1 MHYTDEE
8 IYERKLI
15 YELTHEK
22 FSWNTVLNA
31 IRLVALLHN

>member
-15 YELTHEK
+15 DELAHEK
-22 FSWNTVLNA
+22 FSWSSVWKA
-31 IRLVALLHN
+31 FRLAAMLRS

>member
-15 YELTHEK
+15 DELTHEK
-22 FSWNTVLNA
+22 FSWSSVWKA
-31 IRLVALLHN
+31 FCLVAMMHN